1 MAWQDMIFLMGSLL
15 SVGFLIPTIRNAGA
29 CVPWATSVPS
39 VVIGFVYAL
48 TFLSLGMDF
57 SAFGSMAAGMMWSL
71 IVYFR
76 GPGIDSLDRCILP
89 DTIREYNAVN
99 SAE

>member
-1 MAWQDMIFLMGSLL
+1 MAWQEMIFLTGSLL

-48 TFLSLGMDF
+48 TFLSLGMNF
-57 SAFGSMAAGMMWSL
+57 SAFGSIAAGAMWSL

-76 GPGIDSLDRCILP
+76 GPEINSLDRSVLP
-89 DTIREYNAVN
+89 DSIREHNVFDT
-99 SAE
+99 AE

>member
-15 SVGFLIPTIRNAGA
+15 SVGFLIPTIRNARA

-39 VVIGFVYAL
+39 VVIGVVYSL
-48 TFLSLGMDF
+48 TFLSLGMTF
-57 SAFGSMAAGMMWSL
+57 SAFGSFAAGAMWSL

-76 GPGIDSLDRCILP
+76 GPEIDDLDFSALP
-89 DTIREYNAVN
+89 DSIRRHNTGDT
-99 SAE
+99 AE

>member
-1 MAWQDMIFLMGSLL
+1 MAWQEMIFLTGSLL

-48 TFLSLGMDF
+48 TFLSLGMNF
-57 SAFGSMAAGMMWSL
+57 SAFGSIAAGAMWSL

-76 GPGIDSLDRCILP
+76 GPESSSLDRSVLP
-89 DTIREYNAVN
+89 DSISEHNAFDTP
-99 SAE
+99 E